1 MSFTSVCA
9 SAGVNQPKH
18 EHKANR
24 EAQKRTEGKGSGP
37 HEVRNRT
44 WLRFQ
49 GRSKPYFPARN
60 IGLCNR
66 RSSAED
72 ISTSIG
78 RDNIT
83 ASPEWLRLFCQILMT
98 TQNGRPIRAIHSGA
112 RDHQTGIRRHLL
124 QSEASMADI
133 LPFRAFRYAQGKEPQ
148 RLSHAQVVTQPYD
161 KITPAL
167 QDRYYAASPYNLV
180 RIILGR
186 HEADDNPANNVYSR
200 AASYFSDWRQRGI
213 LRQDSRPS
221 LYVYSQRFTPPD
233 STTPG
238 STTQWER
245 RGFVALGRLE
255 DYS

>member
-37 HEVRNRT
+37 HEIRNRT

-98 TQNGRPIRAIHSGA
+98 TQNGSPIRAIHSRA
-112 RDHQTGIRRHLL
+112 CKSPRSPSRNSPPLATIRSFH
-124 QSEASMADI
+124 
-133 LPFRAFRYAQGKEPQ
+133 G
-148 RLSHAQVVTQPYD
+148 SH
-161 KITPAL
+161 
-167 QDRYYAASPYNLV
+167 SPV
-180 RIILGR
+180 
-186 HEADDNPANNVYSR
+186 P
-200 AASYFSDWRQRGI
+200 RG
-213 LRQDSRPS
+213 S
-221 LYVYSQRFTPPD
+221 LC
-233 STTPG
+233 
-238 STTQWER
+238 E
-245 RGFVALGRLE
+245 
-255 DYS
+255 

>member
-18 EHKANR
+18 EHNANR
-24 EAQKRTEGKGSGP
+24 EAQKRTEKKESGP
-37 HEVRNRT
+37 QIVRNRT
-44 WLRFQ
+44 GLRFQ

-60 IGLCNR
+60 IGRCNR

-83 ASPEWLRLFCQILMT
+83 ASLAWQRLFCQIFMT
-98 TQNGRPIRAIHSGA
+98 TQNGRPIRELHSGA
-112 RDHQTGIRRHLL
+112 RDHQAGIRRHLL

-133 LPFRAFRYAQGKEPQ
+133 LPFRAFRYANDQGKGPQ

-186 HEADDNPANNVYSR
+186 HEAN
-200 AASYFSDWRQRGI
+200 
-213 LRQDSRPS
+213 
-221 LYVYSQRFTPPD
+221 
-233 STTPG
+233 
-238 STTQWER
+238 
-245 RGFVALGRLE
+245 
-255 DYS
+255 